1 MKIDSVTLQNYR
13 NAETVQFEPG
23 EGVNVIYG
31 ANAQGKTNIIEAMWL
46 FTGCK
51 SFRGARDNE
60 LIKFGADT
68 AKLSLAFTDSSRSHY
83 AELTLG
89 AQKQAF
95 LNGVALESPAE
106 FIGRF
111 YAVIFS
117 PAHLALIQ
125 DGPLFRRRFLDTALC
140 ELRPRYAEYLSRY
153 RHTLVQR
160 NALLKDLYMS
170 AELYDV
176 LDNYDDVLAH
186 CAAAVVYERIGYT
199 RLLSEYCK
207 EIYGG
212 ISEGTEDFSVVY
224 SRDTEGERKPPEE
237 LYREEAERLKA
248 ARKNDVLF
256 KTTTVG
262 PHRDDLDIRLN
273 GVSARS
279 YGSQG
284 QQRSCALVLKLG
296 ESEIIKRATGE
307 TPVMLLDDVMSELDE
322 KRQDYVLNHI
332 DNRQVFLT
340 CCDPSQV
347 LRLCKGQSFLVQN
360 GTLKAEEP

>member
-13 NAETVQFEPG
+13 NAETVNFEPG

-31 ANAQGKTNIIEAMWL
+31 ANAQGKTNILEAMWL

-60 LIKFGADT
+60 LIKFGSDT
-68 AKLSLAFTDSSRSHY
+68 AKLSLAFTDSARSHY

-95 LNGVALESPAE
+95 LNGVALESQAE

-125 DGPLFRRRFLDTALC
+125 DGPVFRRRFLDTALC
-140 ELRPRYAEYLSRY
+140 ELRPRYAEYLARY
-153 RHTLVQR
+153 RRTLVQR
-160 NALLKDLYMS
+160 NALLKDLYLS

-176 LDNYDDVLAH
+176 LDNYDDVLAR

-207 EIYGG
+207 EIYSG
-212 ISEGTEDFSVVY
+212 ISEDTESFSVVY
-224 SRDTEGERKPPEE
+224 SRDAAGDRKPPEE

-347 LRLCKGQSFLVQN
+347 LRLCKGRSFLVRN
-360 GTLKAEEP
+360 GTLKPEEP